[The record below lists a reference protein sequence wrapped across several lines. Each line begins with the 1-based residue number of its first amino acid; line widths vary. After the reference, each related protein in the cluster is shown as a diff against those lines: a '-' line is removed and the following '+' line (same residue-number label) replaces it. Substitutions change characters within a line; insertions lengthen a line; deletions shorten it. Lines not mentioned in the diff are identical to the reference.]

1 MNKKFVPHPAR
12 RDCSRSATQF
22 QSPLTSR
29 YGSPEMLY
37 NFSDEY
43 RFMTHRR
50 IWIGLAESE
59 RQLGLPISVQQISE
73 MKRFQGKINYSRI
86 ADWETRTNHD
96 IMAHIKAFG
105 EQCPKARPIIHLG
118 ATSAMVTDNADL
130 IIYRNAIALIKARL
144 VKTIKSL
151 AAFVKKYKGMPC
163 CGFTHFQPAL
173 LTTVGKRACMWLQD
187 LVEDLHNLEYLESNL
202 RCLGAKGAIGTQAS
216 FLTLFNGNAK
226 KVGLLDKIFARKLGF
241 DKTFPITGQVY
252 PRKQDYQMLTVLS
265 GIAQSAHKFSQ
276 DLRLLQGMGEL
287 EEPFGREQVGSSA
300 MPYKRNPV
308 SSERITSL
316 ARFVILLPNNL
327 ALTHSGQWLERSLDD
342 SANRRISIPEA
353 FLATDAILNAYDKIA
368 SGITVYE
375 GVINRR
381 IEAELPFMMTE
392 EVLMKAVK
400 LGADRQELHQRIRE
414 HSMEVIKNIKN
425 GGKND
430 LLARLKADPAF
441 AKVVPHLKSMLEPKK
456 YIGLAEKQA
465 EEFLKQEVTKII
477 R

>member
-1 MNKKFVPHPAR
+1 MNKEFQ
-12 RDCSRSATQF
+12 TF
-22 QSPLTSR
+22 QSPLTTR
-29 YGSPEMLY
+29 YGSPEMLD

-43 RFMTHRR
+43 RFQTHRR
-50 IWIGLAESE
+50 IWIALAEAE
-59 RQLGLPISVQQISE
+59 RQLGLPISARQIAE
-73 MKRFQGKINYSRI
+73 MTRFQGKINYSRI

-96 IMAHIKAFG
+96 VMAHIKAFG

-118 ATSAMVTDNADL
+118 ATSAMITDNADL

-151 AAFVKKYKGMPC
+151 SAFVKKYQGMPC
-163 CGFTHFQPAL
+163 CGFTHLQPAL

-187 LVEDLHNLEYLESNL
+187 LISDFHNLEYLESNL
-202 RCLGAKGAIGTQAS
+202 KCLGAKGAIGTQAS
-216 FLTLFNGNAK
+216 FLSLFNGNAK
-226 KVGLLDKIFARKLGF
+226 KVGQLDKIFVRKLGF
-241 DKTFPITGQVY
+241 NKSYIITGQVY
-252 PRKQDYQMLTVLS
+252 PRKQDYQMLSMLS

-276 DLRLLQGMGEL
+276 DMRLLQGMGEL

-353 FLATDAILNAYDKIA
+353 FLATDAILKAYNKIA
-368 SGITVYE
+368 AGITVYE

-392 EVLMKAVK
+392 EVLMKAVN

-414 HSMEVIKNIKN
+414 HSMEVIKNIKE

-441 AKVVPHLKSMLEPKK
+441 AKVVPHLKSMLKPKK

-465 EEFLKQEVTKII
+465 AEFLKQEVTPII
-477 R
+477 RRF

>member
-1 MNKKFVPHPAR
+1 MNNEFQK
-12 RDCSRSATQF
+12 F
-22 QSPLTSR
+22 QSPLTTR
-29 YGSPEMLY
+29 YGSPKMLC
-37 NFSDEY
+37 NFSDEH
-43 RFMTHRR
+43 RLQTHRR
-50 IWIGLAESE
+50 IWIGLAEAE
-59 RQLGLPISVQQISE
+59 RQLGLPISPAQISQ
-73 MKRFQGKINYSRI
+73 MKRFQSRINYKRI

-118 ATSAMVTDNADL
+118 ATSALITDNADL
-130 IIYRNAIALIKARL
+130 IIYKNAIALIKACL
-144 VKTIKSL
+144 IKTIKSL
-151 AAFVKKYKGMPC
+151 SAFAKKYKGMPC

-187 LVEDLHNLEYLESNL
+187 LVEDFHHLEYLESNL
-202 RCLGAKGAIGTQAS
+202 KCLGAKGAIGTQAS
-216 FLTLFNGNAK
+216 FLSLFNGNAK
-226 KVGLLDKIFARKLGF
+226 KAVLLDKILARKLGF
-241 DKTFPITGQVY
+241 DKTYPITGQVY

-276 DLRLLQGMGEL
+276 DLRLLQGLGEL

-477 R
+477 RRV

>member
-1 MNKKFVPHPAR
+1 MNNEFQK
-12 RDCSRSATQF
+12 F
-22 QSPLTSR
+22 QSPLSIR

-50 IWIGLAESE
+50 IWIALAEAE
-59 RQLGLPISVQQISE
+59 RQLGLPINPAQISQ
-73 MKRFQGKINYSRI
+73 MKRFQNKINYRRI
-86 ADWETRTNHD
+86 NQWEARTNHD

-130 IIYRNAIALIKARL
+130 IIYKNALALIKARL
-144 VKTIKSL
+144 VQTIKSL
-151 AAFVKKYKGMPC
+151 SAFVRKYQGMPC

-187 LVEDLHNLEYLESNL
+187 LVSDLHNLEHLESSL
-202 RCLGAKGAIGTQAS
+202 KCLGAKGAIGTQAS
-216 FLTLFNGNAK
+216 FLSLFNGNAK
-226 KVGLLDKIFARKLGF
+226 KAGQLDKIFARKLGF
-241 DKTFPITGQVY
+241 DKSYIITGQVY

-265 GIAQSAHKFSQ
+265 GISQSAYKFSQ

-308 SSERITSL
+308 SSERISSL

-327 ALTHSGQWLERSLDD
+327 AMTHAVQWLERSLDD

-353 FLATDAILNAYDKIA
+353 FLATDAILKLYNKIM
-368 SGITVYE
+368 SGVTVYP
-375 GVINRR
+375 GVINKR
-381 IEAELPFMMTE
+381 IEAELPFMLTE
-392 EVLMKAVK
+392 ELLMKAVK
-400 LGADRQELHQRIRE
+400 LGADRQGLHHRIRE
-414 HSMEVIKNIKN
+414 HSMLVIKNIKQ

-430 LLARLKADPAF
+430 LLARLKDDPAF
-441 AKVVPHLKSMLEPKK
+441 AKVVPHLKDMLDPRKH
-456 YIGLAEKQA
+456 IGLAEKQA
-465 EEFLKQEVTKII
+465 VEFLKQEVAPII
-477 R
+477 RRS